1 MVVFFLYSSFS
12 FNILVLIV
20 VELKLSRMRVSCCY
34 LLRSIQIYDALFE
47 LWMPAKHVLFGSFD
61 FLAHNPQYR
70 TWASFSFVFFSSS
83 RIKSRFVMSVFRNNN
98 NKNNKKNYFWCVLFR
113 NVWAFFC
120 LYSIGIFNGM
130 AHNQRFY
137 ICKEKK
143 ATTTTM
149 TTTTQTEMSIPLP
162 IDWWNSIWIEIKW
175 SLLTTAF
182 KNPLNCFACTWHTQ
196 THTHTE

>member
-34 LLRSIQIYDALFE
+34 LLRSIQIYDALSE

-98 NKNNKKNYFWCVLFR
+98 NKNN
-113 NVWAFFC
+113 
-120 LYSIGIFNGM
+120 
-130 AHNQRFY
+130 
-137 ICKEKK
+137 EKK
-143 ATTTTM
+143 TIFGVSCFGMFGLFLACIQLGFLMEWHIISVFTYAKKKK
-149 TTTTQTEMSIPLP
+149 QQQQQWRRRHKRRWVFLCQLIGGIAYGL
-162 IDWWNSIWIEIKW
+162 K
-175 SLLTTAF
+175 
-182 KNPLNCFACTWHTQ
+182 LNDRC
-196 THTHTE
+196 